1 MLNLIRRKIEL
12 YFLKEQL
19 ALHLS
24 TAASKRVDTY
34 PKNENPIKSPKEP
47 PRELN
52 KSRLLNINT
61 SWFVLLILS
70 VKAKEKLTA
79 VMFSG

>member
-1 MLNLIRRKIEL
+1 MLKLICRKTEL
-12 YFLKEQL
+12 YFLKDQP

-24 TAASKRVDTY
+24 TAASKRVETY
-34 PKNENPIKSPKEP
+34 PKNENPMKSPKEP

-61 SWFVLLILS
+61 SWFVLMILS
-70 VKAKEKLTA
+70 VKAKINRTP
-79 VMFSG
+79 VMFFG

>member
-1 MLNLIRRKIEL
+1 MKD
-12 YFLKEQL
+12 QP

-24 TAASKRVDTY
+24 TAASKRVETY

-47 PRELN
+47 PWELN

-70 VKAKEKLTA
+70 VKARKNRTPL
-79 VMFSG
+79 MFFG